1 MMKRSLG
8 SRLDS
13 WVEDEGLLEP
23 ATAKAIKSTLA
34 WQIAQA
40 MKTRR
45 ITRARLTHELRTSEA
60 AVDRLLDPSLTT
72 LTLRTLVR
80 TALTLGMD
88 LEVRLVDRPT
98 RSRRIRGTRPMT
110 KRAHRRR

>member
-13 WVEDEGLLEP
+13 WLEDEGLLGQ

-40 MKTRR
+40 MKARR
-45 ITRARLTHELRTSEA
+45 ISNASLAHELRMSEA
-60 AVDRLLDPSLTT
+60 VMDRLLDPSLTT
-72 LTLRTLVR
+72 LTLRTLTRV
-80 TALTLGMD
+80 ALALGMD

-98 RSRRIRGTRPMT
+98 RPPRNRGIRRPSHP
-110 KRAHRRR
+110 A